1 MEAAACALKEDSEL
15 IGWVVVLVY
24 GCRVLTV
31 RDFTTVFDAYAQ
43 CEESLLTARIQML
56 DDQEADEDDDEEEK
70 VSPSMCRGVSAGRA
84 KAVLTTVMVV
94 CVVDKVEDDL
104 DVEGDDTELRLARLE
119 DLMERR
125 PVAVRTDDAVHGG
138 RSGLLREADRMWLCV
153 SCS

>member
-1 MEAAACALKEDSEL
+1 M
-15 IGWVVVLVY
+15 VY

-70 VSPSMCRGVSAGRA
+70 VPPMCRGVSTGRA
-84 KAVLTTVMVV
+84 KAVLTTVMV
-94 CVVDKVEDDL
+94 CVGVKVEDDL

-125 PVAVRTDDAVHGG
+125 PVAVRTDDAVHRGW
-138 RSGLLREADRMWLCV
+138 SGLLREADRMWLGL
-153 SCS
+153 